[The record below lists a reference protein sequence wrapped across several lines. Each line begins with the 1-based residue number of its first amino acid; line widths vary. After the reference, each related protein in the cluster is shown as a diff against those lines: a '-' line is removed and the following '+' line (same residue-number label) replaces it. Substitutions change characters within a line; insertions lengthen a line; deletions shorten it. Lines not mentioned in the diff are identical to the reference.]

1 MSDSRSWSGRQV
13 LVTGAGGFIGS
24 HLAEALA
31 RKGAEVRAF
40 VRYTSRSDNGWL
52 EHADPEVVPAIEIFR
67 GDLAN
72 PDAVAGA
79 IKDRDVVF
87 HLGALIPIPYSY
99 RHPREFVTAN
109 VVGTL
114 NVLEAARNSGA
125 ARVVHT
131 STSEVYGTA
140 QTVPIDEE
148 HALHP
153 QSPYAAS
160 KVGADQ
166 LALSFHRSFEI
177 PVAIARP
184 FNTFGPRQSARA
196 VIPTIISQAISRD
209 VIELGALEPTRDFL
223 YVEDTVEGLLGCG
236 LEASAVGEVVNLGT
250 GTEISIGEVAERVLG
265 LLGREVPVR
274 LDEERLR
281 PADSEV
287 ERLVAGTGKAKRL
300 LGWEPE
306 VEFDE
311 GLRRTIDWLKDSL
324 GAYKPSLYNV

>member
-1 MSDSRSWSGRQV
+1 MGDTQSWSGRKV

-24 HLAEALA
+24 HVAEALA
-31 RKGAEVRAF
+31 RAGADVRAF

-79 IKDRDVVF
+79 IKNRDVVF

-114 NVLEAARNSGA
+114 NVLEAARRSGLQ
-125 ARVVHT
+125 RIVHT

-140 QTVPIDEE
+140 QSVPIDED
-148 HALHP
+148 HPLRP

-166 LALSFHRSFEI
+166 LALSFQRSFDT
-177 PVAIARP
+177 PVVVARP
-184 FNTFGPRQSARA
+184 FNTYGPRQSARA
-196 VIPTIISQAISRD
+196 VIPTIVSQALSRE
-209 VIELGALEPTRDFL
+209 VIELGAVEPTRDFL
-223 YVEDTVEGLLGCG
+223 YVEDTVQGLLRCG
-236 LEASAVGEVVNLGT
+236 EADGVVGQVVNLGT
-250 GTEISIGEVAERVLG
+250 GTEISIGDAAERVLR
-265 LLGREVPVR
+265 LLERDIPVT
-274 LDEERLR
+274 LDEKRLR
-281 PADSEV
+281 PPDSEV

-311 GLRRTIDWLKDSL
+311 GLRRTIDWLRGSL
-324 GAYKPSLYNV
+324 GVYKPSLYNV